1 MSYDFS
7 LNRKKIVLVSTIS
20 VALAFLIFMAGW
32 MAGIMANISRI
43 PSQEI
48 GPSGQRDAAISKPAM
63 TPATTPQKF
72 IADNQK
78 TAADQVAQK
87 PDAAASS
94 QEVSEIKAAA
104 PKVRMPIVVKPQ
116 PQKMPSVP
124 EKAAEKS
131 VGVLTEK
138 KAFSVQAGAFLEKEN
153 ADDMVSDLREKGYQP
168 HIFEALDHKNQKV
181 FTVRIADYEELEDA
195 SQAAALFTKK
205 EHIPAVVKD
214 INSLSSATPKD
225 VQRDTQSVEAL
236 PAGTPKGSK
245 PPEASKELQPA
256 QKPLTQ
262 EKAFTVQVASYIAMQ
277 NAVRRANDLTVKG
290 YEVLILKKQDPRG
303 KTWYA
308 VQIGEYKDRGEAS
321 RAASEFTEKE
331 KIVAVAMPIAPY
343 LLKERKDASSLEK
356 SEDAQPGGSTGET
369 LKGMTP
375 KDKEGK

>member
-1 MSYDFS
+1 MSYNFS
-7 LNRKKIVLVSTIS
+7 LDRKRIVLVSTIS
-20 VALAFLIFMAGW
+20 IALAVLIFMAGW

-48 GPSGQRDAAISKPAM
+48 RPSVQRGAAVSKPAM
-63 TPATTPQKF
+63 TPATTPQKS
-72 IADNQK
+72 IADKRK
-78 TAADQVAQK
+78 TATDQVTQK
-87 PDAAASS
+87 PEAAASS

-104 PKVRMPIVVKPQ
+104 PKVRMPIGVRPQ

-131 VGVLTEK
+131 EGVLTEK

-181 FTVRIADYEELEDA
+181 FTVRIADYEELEEA
-195 SQAAALFTKK
+195 SQAAALFTEK

-214 INSLSSATPKD
+214 IHSLSSATPRD
-225 VQRDTQSVEAL
+225 VQRDTQSEEAKKSE
-236 PAGTPKGSK
+236 PS
-245 PPEASKELQPA
+245 EASKELQPA
-256 QKPLTQ
+256 QKPLAQ
-262 EKAFTVQVASYIAMQ
+262 SKAFTVQVASYIAMQ
-277 NAVRRANDLTVKG
+277 NAVRTANDLTVKG

-321 RAASEFTEKE
+321 RAASWFTAKE
-331 KIVAVAMPIAPY
+331 KMVAVVMTIAPY
-343 LLKERKDASSLEK
+343 LLKERKGPDSFANPDDKQSGGAGEEGHSGRVP
-356 SEDAQPGGSTGET
+356 SDAQSEVKTE
-369 LKGMTP
+369 
-375 KDKEGK
+375 